1 MVRCYHFALES
12 TLAIHN
18 HSCRRHKV
26 LNPVLLIL
34 GRINVLHYCDR
45 YSLIRVASLI
55 LFMLISSPDR
65 IETTKS

>member
-26 LNPVLLIL
+26 SNLVLLLL
-34 GRINVLHYCDR
+34 GRLNVLHYCDR
-45 YSLIRVASLI
+45 YSLIRIASLV
-55 LFMLISSPDR
+55 LFMLTSSPG
-65 IETTKS
+65 ILETTMS